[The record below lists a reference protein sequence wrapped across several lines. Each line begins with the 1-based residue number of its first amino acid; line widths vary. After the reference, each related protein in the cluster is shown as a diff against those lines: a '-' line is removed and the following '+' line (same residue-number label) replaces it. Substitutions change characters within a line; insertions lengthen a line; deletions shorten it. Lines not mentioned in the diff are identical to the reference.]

1 MGKSNSSFMQSV
13 RIFVDVLLIVI
24 GTCLLFSVIEL
35 PVAPFW
41 LGFIILFAGVVL
53 IFEDPN
59 QRNLRIG
66 IPLALLGAFLTLRS
80 LNIISIPLLR
90 WALGCFLLLTGAVNI
105 YRNVKGGGVALHK
118 TFQKD
123 LE

>member
-1 MGKSNSSFMQSV
+1 MGKSENSFMQTV
-13 RIFVDVLLIVI
+13 RIFVDVLLIVL
-24 GTCLLFSVIEL
+24 GTCLLFSVLEL
-35 PVAPFW
+35 PSVPFW
-41 LGFIILFAGVVL
+41 LGFIVLFAGAIL
-53 IFEDPN
+53 IFEDPK

-66 IPLALLGAFLTLRS
+66 VPLAILGTFLTLRS

-105 YRNVKGGGVALHK
+105 YRNVKGEGVALYK

-123 LE
+123 I